1 MPVLVQP
8 GQADGTVAVE
18 LGYGRR
24 AAGRVGNG
32 VGVDLYRLRTS
43 AAPWFAAGAS
53 LTATGARVKLALTQ
67 ELHSM
72 EGRHL
77 VREASLDEYR
87 RDPRFVEHE
96 EAEAEAVELWQRPPL
111 DGPHQWGMTI
121 DLAACTGCNACVVA
135 CQSEN
140 NVPVVGRD
148 QVRKGREL
156 LWLRVDRYYAGDADE
171 PEVRFQPVPCMHCE
185 NAPCEEVCPVAAT
198 VHDAEGIN
206 AMVYNRCIGTRY
218 CSNNCPYKV
227 RRFNY
232 FNFTRQMPE
241 IVQMAMNPDVTV
253 RSRGV
258 MEKCTYCLQR
268 INEGKAVAKRAG
280 RRLADGE
287 VRTAC
292 QQTCPAEAITFGDL
306 ADPQSAVSRRKR
318 SPRNYTLLAELN
330 NLPRTS
336 YLARVGNPN
345 PEWPSAAPAVGEGTA
360 S

>member
-1 MPVLVQP
+1 MVVQP
-8 GQADGTVAVE
+8 GQADDTVVVE

-24 AAGRVGNG
+24 AAGRVGDG
-32 VGVDLYRLRTS
+32 VGADVYPLRTS
-43 AAPWFAAGAS
+43 AAPWFVRGAS
-53 LTATGARVKLALTQ
+53 LAATGGRRALARTQ
-67 ELHSM
+67 EHQSM

-77 VREASLDEYR
+77 VREASLAEYR
-87 RDPRFVEHE
+87 KDPRFVAHE
-96 EAEAEAVELWQRPPL
+96 EAEAEVAELWERPPL
-111 DGPHQWGMTI
+111 DGPHQWGMTV
-121 DLAACTGCNACVVA
+121 DLAACIGCNACIVA

-140 NVPVVGRD
+140 NIPTVGRD

-156 LWLRVDRYYAGDADE
+156 LWLRVDRYYAGDDAGE
-171 PEVRFQPVPCMHCE
+171 PDVRFQPVPCMHCE

-198 VHDAEGIN
+198 VHDTEGIN

-232 FNFTRQMPE
+232 FNFTRQTPE
-241 IVQMAMNPDVTV
+241 LVQMAMNPDVTV

-268 INEGKAVAKRAG
+268 INEGKAVAKRAE

-287 VRTAC
+287 IRTAC

-306 ADPQSAVSRRKR
+306 ADPDSAVSKRKR
-318 SPRNYTLLAELN
+318 SPRNYVLLGELDN
-330 NLPRTS
+330 RPRTS

-345 PEWPSAAPAVGEGTA
+345 PRWPVADGGEAA